1 MRSRA
6 LIGLPRAS
14 SSMALMPDPPM
25 SIDERDRGRTGVR
38 GARSCLWLGLGG
50 CSGILGSCDCIVL
63 TGNWEWESV
72 NEPTIRPFG
81 QI

>member
-25 SIDERDRGRTGVR
+25 SIESVI
-38 GARSCLWLGLGG
+38 GAEPAREAPGTAVGSGTAAVVATLGL
-50 CSGILGSCDCIVL
+50 
-63 TGNWEWESV
+63 
-72 NEPTIRPFG
+72 IRLHFTE
-81 QI
+81 